1 MSGAALSRVRVAVVG
16 AGFWAVA
23 NHIPEL
29 AGRDDVELVSVCRL
43 GRPELDVIQRRFGF
57 RIATEDVVE
66 ALDAGV
72 DAAVICGPNDLHRDH
87 ALAAIE
93 RGLHVMVEK
102 PLAPTARE
110 AWAIV
115 DAARA
120 RDLVALVPHGWHYK
134 PFVRAAYELAR
145 SGALGEIRHVLCH
158 MASPTVELFEG
169 RGGYGTVE
177 IEGLVFESS
186 PVTWASTGHR
196 GGYALGQMAHSV
208 GLLCW
213 LTDLRGAS
221 VSARSTASGTG
232 VDVVDAAVVEFE
244 GGALG
249 SLSGCGL
256 APAHAGFQVDIRV
269 FGSDGMLLLDVE
281 RERCVLRRHD
291 GSDEIVSVQPGSGAY
306 ECTGPPH
313 RFIELVRGL
322 SDRNDSPAEASA
334 RAIEILEGL
343 LRSAAERRT
352 VAIGAEGDL

>member
-1 MSGAALSRVRVAVVG
+1 MSATAPSRVRVAVIG

-43 GRPELDVIQRRFGF
+43 GRPELDAIRRCFGF
-57 RIATEDVVE
+57 RVATEDVAQ

-72 DAAVICGPNDLHRDH
+72 DAAVICGPNDLHCEH

-115 DAARA
+115 GAARE
-120 RDLVALVPHGWHYK
+120 RGLVALVPHGWHYK
-134 PFVRAAYELAR
+134 PFVRRAYELVQ
-145 SGALGEIRHVLCH
+145 SGALGEIRHALCH

-169 RGGYGTVE
+169 RGGYGAVE
-177 IEGLVFESS
+177 IEGLVFEAS
-186 PVTWASTGHR
+186 PETWASTGHR

-213 LTDLRGAS
+213 LTGLRGAS
-221 VSARSTASGTG
+221 VSARSTASGAG
-232 VDVVDAAVVEFE
+232 VDVVDAAVVEFD

-249 SLSGCGL
+249 SFSGCGL
-256 APAHAGFQVDIRV
+256 APAHASFQVDIRV
-269 FGSDGMLLLDVE
+269 FGSDGTLLLDVE
-281 RERCVLRRHD
+281 RERCVLLRHD
-291 GSDEIVSVQPGSGAY
+291 GADESFPVEPGSGAY

-313 RFIELVRGL
+313 RFVELVRGL

-352 VAIGAEGDL
+352 VTIGEQGDL